1 MAQQSHFRREDY
13 TVGWICAL
21 PVELAASQE
30 MLDEEHGASITGPH
44 DSNIYTL
51 GRIGEHNIVIA
62 CLPDGETGTN
72 SAAVVAA
79 QIQLAFPSIRFGLM
93 VGVGGGVPT
102 TNPDIHLGDVVVS
115 SPEQTHSGVVQYDI
129 GKYTPNGFQRKG
141 SLNAPPKVLRN
152 AISQLKA
159 RHMRDEERFMEYV
172 AKFDRLPTFTRQYAG
187 PDILFVSDYDHV
199 GGSTCDHCDTTRIS
213 KRPRR
218 AQNISVVHYGTI
230 ASGNQVMRN
239 AAERDRVSAELGGVL
254 CFEMEAAGLMNHFP
268 CLVIRGICDY
278 ADSHKNKKWQ
288 PYAAGVAAAY
298 AKELLSII
306 PSTQVKEAPAVEEI
320 IGRER
325 GKCGNAY
332 SEQCLMVYGRRRNI
346 P

>member
-1 MAQQSHFRREDY
+1 
-13 TVGWICAL
+13 
-21 PVELAASQE
+21 
-30 MLDEEHGASITGPH
+30 
-44 DSNIYTL
+44 
-51 GRIGEHNIVIA
+51 
-62 CLPDGETGTN
+62 
-72 SAAVVAA
+72 
-79 QIQLAFPSIRFGLM
+79 
-93 VGVGGGVPT
+93 
-102 TNPDIHLGDVVVS
+102 
-115 SPEQTHSGVVQYDI
+115 
-129 GKYTPNGFQRKG
+129 
-141 SLNAPPKVLRN
+141 
-152 AISQLKA
+152 
-159 RHMRDEERFMEYV
+159 
-172 AKFDRLPTFTRQYAG
+172 
-187 PDILFVSDYDHV
+187 
-199 GGSTCDHCDTTRIS
+199 
-213 KRPRR
+213 
-218 AQNISVVHYGTI
+218 
-230 ASGNQVMRN
+230 MRN

-254 CFEMEAAGLMNHFP
+254 CFEMEAAGLMNEFP